1 MERLLWPSSKV
12 RELAA
17 CNTLAS
23 NIFRAR
29 NRHTL
34 CQGQPR
40 SKKRLFLIHPLL
52 PVAPL
57 QLTAAV
63 RLATLPRTRMGTTSS
78 LPEEVLTSKRGRY
91 SYEKRDYPVTSVAS
105 YCFQRKEDFFALRAA
120 SKSGLALAQR
130 ALSNGC
136 VRDARCANF
145 PYGEGWTEYV
155 NHGGPPPE
163 MRASARQVEA
173 VGRVFGA
180 GCIDLSAH
188 GRSPERIAALD
199 AFVRRTNGGL
209 RTLDLQF
216 SCVTAETLLRMC
228 RASPKLTTLRGPR
241 TVHVPDGTII
251 SISAACPDLCDV
263 DFSQVGRIHSPAET
277 WQRHFPGLHDIK
289 LRGSSLPY
297 KPTRIDAI
305 RETALTCRHARCL
318 DIDNC
323 HITADVIEAIA
334 GTPLG
339 DSLEDLDE
347 IENYTVLER
356 DAIIAAVRCF
366 PKLSSL
372 KIPEGSM
379 MPGPGFYVDLG
390 RTTGRWSGITH
401 LHLEDEIT
409 TDACIAA
416 ACSHLRLGWL
426 EVDGLELL
434 TSRIVDAITR
444 SQSAA
449 TLWAFNIAFS
459 AADPPEP
466 GSPLRAEDVLRLLQ
480 GCPKLSSMTWSMHE
494 YDHDRAGIDRVRCGA
509 IVDLLKGRNATINRY
524 FFDELDEG
532 IAAENISCIIEAC

>member
-1 MERLLWPSSKV
+1 
-12 RELAA
+12 
-17 CNTLAS
+17 
-23 NIFRAR
+23 
-29 NRHTL
+29 
-34 CQGQPR
+34 
-40 SKKRLFLIHPLL
+40 
-52 PVAPL
+52 
-57 QLTAAV
+57 
-63 RLATLPRTRMGTTSS
+63 MGTTSS

-105 YCFQRKEDFFALRAA
+105 YCFHKKEEFLALRAT
-120 SKSGLALAQR
+120 STSGFALAQR
-130 ALSNGC
+130 ALSDGC
-136 VRDARCANF
+136 VRDAWRTDF
-145 PYGEGWTEYV
+145 PPGEGWIEYL
-155 NHGGPPPE
+155 NHGGTPPE

-180 GCIDLSAH
+180 GCIRLSAY

-228 RASPKLTTLRGPR
+228 RASPKLTTLEGPR

-263 DFSQVGRIHSPAET
+263 DFSRVGRIHSPAET

-323 HITADVIEAIA
+323 HITADVIDAIA

-339 DSLEDLDE
+339 DSLENLDE

-356 DAIIAAVRCF
+356 DAIIAAVRGF

-372 KIPEGSM
+372 KIPQGSM
-379 MPGPGFYVDLG
+379 MPGPSFYVDLG

-401 LHLEDEIT
+401 LQLYDEIT

-416 ACSHLRLGWL
+416 ACSHLRLESL
-426 EVDGLELL
+426 ELGGLAGGLELL

-444 SQSAA
+444 SQSAS
-449 TLWAFNIAFS
+449 TLWALTIAFS

-480 GCPKLSSMTWSMHE
+480 GCPKLSSLTWSMHE
-494 YDHDRAGIDRVRCGA
+494 YDRDRAGIDRVRCGA
-509 IVDLLKGRNATINRY
+509 IVDLLKDRGATIDRY
-524 FFDELDEG
+524 YFDELDDCGFDELDDED
-532 IAAENISCIIEAC
+532 IIIESL

>member
-1 MERLLWPSSKV
+1 MQHY
-12 RELAA
+12 
-17 CNTLAS
+17 C
-23 NIFRAR
+23 
-29 NRHTL
+29 
-34 CQGQPR
+34 
-40 SKKRLFLIHPLL
+40 
-52 PVAPL
+52 
-57 QLTAAV
+57 
-63 RLATLPRTRMGTTSS
+63 RMGTTSS
-78 LPEEVLTSKRGRY
+78 LPEEVLTSRRGRY
-91 SYEKRDYPVTSVAS
+91 SYEKRDYPVRSVAS
-105 YCFQRKEDFFALRAA
+105 YCFERKREFLALRAT

-136 VRDARCANF
+136 VRDARCADF
-145 PYGEGWTEYV
+145 PGEGWIEYA
-155 NHGGPPPE
+155 NDGPPPPE

-173 VGRVFGA
+173 MGRVLGA
-180 GCIDLSAH
+180 GCICLSAH

-216 SCVTAETLLRMC
+216 SCVSAETLLRMC
-228 RASPKLTTLRGPR
+228 RASPKLDTLQGPR
-241 TVHVPDGTII
+241 SVAIPDATVI

-263 DFSQVGRIHSPAET
+263 NFSRVGRAHSPAES
-277 WQRHFPGLHDIK
+277 WQRHFPRLRDIK
-289 LRGSSLPY
+289 LRGGSSLPY

-323 HITADVIEAIA
+323 HITADVIEAIV

-347 IENYTVLER
+347 INNYTVLER
-356 DAIIAAVRCF
+356 DAIIAAVRGF

-401 LHLEDEIT
+401 LQLEDETT

-416 ACSHLRLGWL
+416 ACSHLRLEWL
-426 EVDGLELL
+426 EVEGLDLL

-449 TLWAFNIAFS
+449 TLWYLNIAFS

-466 GSPLRAEDVLRLLQ
+466 GSPLRAEDFLHLLQ
-480 GCPKLSSMTWSMHE
+480 GCPKLTSLTWSMHD
-494 YDHDRAGIDRVRCGA
+494 YDRDRAGIDRVLCGA
-509 IVDLLKGRNATINRY
+509 IVDLLKGRRATIDRY
-524 FFDELDEG
+524 YFEELDNG
-532 IAAENISCIIEAC
+532 VAAEDISCIIEASGPC